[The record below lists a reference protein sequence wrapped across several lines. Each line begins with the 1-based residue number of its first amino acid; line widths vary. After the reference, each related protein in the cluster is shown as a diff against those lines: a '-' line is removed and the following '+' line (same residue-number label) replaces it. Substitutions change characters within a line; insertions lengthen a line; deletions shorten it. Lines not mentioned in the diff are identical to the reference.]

1 MYPPS
6 FLVMELLIM
15 RNLVFALLIL
25 SLVGC
30 GLSASLKTNPEA
42 TYGVTPVLE
51 LDPTIDPDETIA
63 DDFVEIA
70 NPALEELSEK
80 APANPADLTGW
91 IVAAAAAL
99 GAAGTAAARKYLF
112 KKKK

>member
-1 MYPPS
+1 MYS
-6 FLVMELLIM
+6 SRFFVTELLIM
-15 RNLVFALLIL
+15 RKLVFALLIL

-51 LDPTIDPDETIA
+51 VDPALDPDETIL
-63 DDFVEIA
+63 DDVAEIA

-91 IVAAAAAL
+91 IVAAVAAL
-99 GAAGTAAARKYLF
+99 GAAGTAISRKYLF